1 MITLK
6 PWQFPLASAESRAAA
21 RAILENREEDTRRRV
36 ELILNGSRPARTR
49 ARATTLEQSAFG
61 RTVVKGQRRD
71 AVPPVYIPTV
81 WERAPYA
88 GEAPVCPACGM
99 PYSRN
104 KDWAGRLLFEAA

>member
-21 RAILENREEDTRRRV
+21 RAILENREEDTRPRV
-36 ELILNGSRPARTR
+36 ELILNVSRPARTR

-71 AVPPVYIPTV
+71 AAPHRVYPHSLGESTLRWRGSGLPRV
-81 WERAPYA
+81 WDALQQKQRL
-88 GEAPVCPACGM
+88 
-99 PYSRN
+99 
-104 KDWAGRLLFEAA
+104 GRMAAI